1 MGVEDAPVT
10 KAPPA
15 FLLLRFGF
23 IALLALGLVA
33 VLWMQRDTTAGK
45 VVTTK
50 YGVTTQGRQFKLGI
64 DGKGRTGSF
73 ATEVAAICPTGT
85 TIAMPWD
92 PTDGDP
98 APFERHGDR
107 LHVAERGDG
116 WALRLDARVNEH
128 GGLRGTVRLDMHLT
142 PKGHAPVDCSSKDIG
157 FSAGL

>member
-1 MGVEDAPVT
+1 MDVEDAPVT
-10 KAPPA
+10 EAPPG

-23 IALLALGLVA
+23 IALLGLVLVA
-33 VLWMQRDTTAGK
+33 VLWTQRDTTAGK
-45 VVTTK
+45 AVTTK
-50 YGVTTQGRQFKLGI
+50 YGVTAQGREFKLGI
-64 DGKGRTGSF
+64 DAKGRTSTF

-85 TIAMPWD
+85 TISMPWD

-116 WALRLDARVNEH
+116 WALRLDARVNER

-142 PKGHAPVDCSSKDIG
+142 PKGRSPIDCSSKDVR